1 MVEIHFLIDVEF
13 ILRSQTF
20 DCFFSFE
27 EKSAFELH
35 LISLLFKC
43 LLFKCRS
50 YQIIHNRL
58 TLSDCIAVVILW
70 LGRHRAC
77 LTRVGSLCRVCP
89 ISSRRD
95 VHKNSLIGKKRFTFN

>member
-43 LLFKCRS
+43 RS

-58 TLSDCIAVVILW
+58 TLSDCIAEVILW

-89 ISSRRD
+89 ISSCRD
-95 VHKNSLIGKKRFTFN
+95 VYKNSLIGKKRFTFN